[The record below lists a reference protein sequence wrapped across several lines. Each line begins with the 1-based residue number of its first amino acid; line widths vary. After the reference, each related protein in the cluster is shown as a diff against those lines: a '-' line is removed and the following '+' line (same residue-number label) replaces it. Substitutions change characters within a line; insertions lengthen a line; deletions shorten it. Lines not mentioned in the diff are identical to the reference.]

1 MCPTRPG
8 AAPTCT
14 AGTCESTCS
23 TGFGDCDGNPDNGC
37 NSLQTDALNC
47 GACGVAC
54 PAGRGCNAGSC
65 GGAVSCRTIKQGNP
79 AAPSGVYLI
88 DPDGAGSGAAFN
100 VYCEM
105 TTDGGGWTVMAYLR
119 ANAQWDIATFTNSG
133 IVGNTVGGFTQGAT
147 LSASA
152 ATFKERIIIYRRMI
166 ELGVDLGTQWM
177 ETFRQDGL
185 ATPYSAF
192 NVSAGWSYRDSF
204 GYADATVNSTCSH
217 GCATFRTLGMF
228 HDSEAG
234 FGYAGTQGGNN
245 GCVDGNNI
253 CWMPRRLG
261 CNVGSQRC
269 ALLSGANEGVIYAGR

>member
-23 TGFGDCDGNPDNGC
+23 SGFGDCDGNPDNGC

-47 GACGVAC
+47 GGCGVAC
-54 PAGRGCNAGSC
+54 PAGPACNAGSC
-65 GGAVSCRTIKQGNP
+65 AGAVSCRTIKQGNP

-133 IVGNTVGGFTQGAT
+133 IVGNTVGGFTAGAT

-177 ETFRQDGL
+177 ETYRQDGL

-192 NVSAGWSYRDSF
+192 NVSTGWSYRDSF

-228 HDSEAG
+228 HDSEVG

-245 GCVDGNNI
+245 I
-253 CWMPRRLG
+253 CWMRRSLG
-261 CNVGSQRC
+261 YNVGSQRC